1 MNVKSSLISPH
12 HVMTSQ
18 APGDGREALSDSTL
32 VGIEV
37 VSLQGKRRKLEVP
50 GLFDLRRYIYRLHK
64 YSNASHVCDVY
75 HGLPRFTLIWP
86 TCK

>member
-50 GLFDLRRYIYRLHK
+50 GLFDLRRYIY
-64 YSNASHVCDVY
+64 
-75 HGLPRFTLIWP
+75 I
-86 TCK
+86 

>member
-18 APGDGREALSDSTL
+18 ASGDGREALSDSNL

-50 GLFDLRRYIYRLHK
+50 GLFDLRRYIYVI
-64 YSNASHVCDVY
+64 YIIIYIEAA
-75 HGLPRFTLIWP
+75 
-86 TCK
+86 